1 MYTGSQ
7 QMENNQQIDQIEK
20 NVEAGH
26 PGLSPAIKNAFGAA
40 TGAAE
45 QASIYA
51 LEKLSSF
58 LGTDLTNKQ
67 AVNEKLDEIKKI
79 VSDPEIR
86 EKLMIIAVA
95 AKPALQKFTE
105 EVVEAVT
112 KSADK
117 IGQSTVKVILNTLE
131 EIPGVGVL
139 IGTARSADTIA
150 QTVQS
155 VGNNFASVVISG
167 SDAVNQ
173 TKQIVASK
181 LSELKGSVSN
191 LDSLKNSMPKVP
203 SMDSLKN
210 SFQSS
215 MPNVPSMDSLKN
227 SFQSS
232 MPKVPSMDSLKTS
245 MPKVPDLKQSF
256 QTSMPKVPSMPK
268 ITSTVKSLPTQMG
281 GKNTKKKSR
290 ILKQI
295 RKSIKKF
302 HDTTYIPNSYLKKR
316 SRKRKY

>member
-203 SMDSLKN
+203 DLKQ
-210 SFQSS
+210 SFQTS
-215 MPNVPSMDSLKN
+215 MPKVPSMDSLKN

-268 ITSTVKSLPTQMG
+268 ITSTVKSLPRQMG

-302 HDTTYIPNSYLKKR
+302 HDTTYVPNSYLKKR